1 MANHIDAHIDTITQ
15 AHVAECEKANVSRN
29 VDETKRRVKDVL
41 AQYSAMEILASGY
54 WEGLHDAA
62 KVAAIRAAV
71 LELGQ
76 PVKVAK
82 APDPEPDEDEITPLE
97 KSIEDAGKPKS
108 KRGTK
113 GKVLV

>member
-1 MANHIDAHIDTITQ
+1 MPNHIDAHIDEITQ

-29 VDETKRRVKDVL
+29 VDETKRRVKEILEGYTAV
-41 AQYSAMEILASGY
+41 EILAASY

-71 LELGQ
+71 LELAR
-76 PVKVAK
+76 PVKIATPPP
-82 APDPEPDEDEITPLE
+82 APDEDELTPLE
-97 KSIEDAGKPKS
+97 HSIEDAGKPKS

-113 GKVLV
+113 GKVLA